1 MEKKMGKIVKQA
13 GVKAGD
19 AVGKAKDVVVQVVDQ
34 NGDGKVDLEDVKLVG
49 EQVKHETKKIVDF
62 AQEKMNAKKVKSLNP
77 FYASDL
83 ERTTLPKLVQI
94 VSRDKNYDDNSLCK
108 GSIGLMSDNKT
119 MTLLN
124 VFTDSIQDF
133 KLSFY
138 PNEHNRFYYVD
149 PSNENLYIALDNYY
163 DYLKIA
169 RVSELQS
176 VAQSLGA
183 KHFKVSYKEQTESY
197 VNKKGSMKGKGHG
210 VQAEA
215 KQTVDTKSR
224 YKMNIESE
232 MYFSGHQPFQPVLQ
246 YLKNDPAINSLISM
260 RMAEEGDFQKQNLEI
275 KLSDSSG
282 LNKELSTKID
292 EVLSKFKFKLEASMT
307 QQYKKES
314 NSSLIYEI
322 EF

>member
-1 MEKKMGKIVKQA
+1 MEKKIGKIVKQA

-19 AVGKAKDVVVQVVDQ
+19 AMGKAKNVVVQAVDQ
-34 NGDGKVDLEDVKLVG
+34 NGDGKVDFEDVKLVG
-49 EQVKHETKKIVDF
+49 EQVKHETKKIVDL

-77 FYASDL
+77 FYVSDL

-94 VSRDKNYDDNSLCK
+94 VSRDKNYDNNSLCK
-108 GSIGLMSDNKT
+108 GSIGFMSDNKT
-119 MTLLN
+119 MPFLN
-124 VFTDSIQDF
+124 VFTDSIHDYN
-133 KLSFY
+133 LSFY

-197 VNKKGSMKGKGHG
+197 VDKKGSIKGKGNG

-215 KQTVDTKSR
+215 KQNVDTKSR